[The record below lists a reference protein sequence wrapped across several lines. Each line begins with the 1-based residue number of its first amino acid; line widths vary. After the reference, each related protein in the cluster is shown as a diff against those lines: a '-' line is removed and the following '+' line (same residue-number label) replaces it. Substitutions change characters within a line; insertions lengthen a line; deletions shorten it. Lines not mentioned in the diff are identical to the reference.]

1 MSETFIARVGSKP
14 AGNFSRKH
22 RTNEAHAKAS
32 EANQNRL
39 TDKVHGAWARQAASA
54 KLTTAQKLAKLPAT
68 GAVRERA
75 KLTARLAAE
84 KAAAPKP
91 KAPKVEKKS

>member
-1 MSETFIARVGSKP
+1 MSETFVARVGSKAP
-14 AGNFSRKH
+14 GNFSRKH

-39 TDKVHGAWARQAASA
+39 ADKVHGAWARQAASD
-54 KLTTAQKLAKLPAT
+54 KLTTAQKLAKLPGT
-68 GAVRERA
+68 GATRERA

-91 KAPKVEKKS
+91 KPEKAKKS